1 MIYSENG
8 MEAVD
13 LNKKSAKRALA
24 NSDMNSSDTKNCRSR
39 GEDPGDSNYKYTTHT
54 RHISEQ
60 SSQYDHYISGL
71 QRHSLNVVSVAGDG
85 NCLFRSVAHQ
95 VYGNDELHEIVR
107 QKCMDYMEANA
118 DFFSQFIEGGMETF
132 HLYVTAKRRLAC
144 WGDDPEIQAMCEMYD
159 RPAEIW
165 SYDPQIGA
173 RKLRTFHEATS
184 ASTHSPA
191 MRLSYYGGGHYD
203 SVCGRDHRQVL
214 LKLHPGVLEDT
225 KIRSVR
231 TRPLTANA
239 DPSMNKISSNE
250 RDAIENAALNAALK
264 ISREEKFMSW
274 ADQDLETILL
284 MSLNLMDD
292 THYASDK
299 KAYNGSSRSN
309 EKKQE
314 QYHEDD
320 MIDRSSVEKISDIVA
335 TQSELL
341 RNVRDESER
350 NYLENDLL
358 QQACDASLYDTSVYD
373 EELERALNESL
384 VSKIE
389 VAEAKQLDL
398 YQDEE
403 ELMRLALE
411 ESLKGMQKEYDED
424 EAMMKAIA
432 ASLSKT

>member
-8 MEAVD
+8 MEVVD
-13 LNKKSAKRALA
+13 LNKKSTKRVLA
-24 NSDMNSSDTKNCRSR
+24 NSDVSSGDTKNCRSR
-39 GEDPGDSNYKYTTHT
+39 GEDHGDNNYKYTTHT

-95 VYGNDELHEIVR
+95 VYGDDELHVLVR

-118 DFFSQFIEGGMETF
+118 DFFSQFIEGGIETF
-132 HLYVTAKRRLAC
+132 HLYVTAKRQLAC

-173 RKLRTFHEATS
+173 RKLRTFHEPTS
-184 ASTHSPA
+184 ASMHSPA

-203 SVCGRDHRQVL
+203 SVCGRDHRQEL
-214 LKLHPGVLEDT
+214 LRLHPGAIEDT
-225 KIRSVR
+225 KIRSIR
-231 TRPLTANA
+231 TCPPAVTA
-239 DPSMNKISSNE
+239 DPLANKISSNE
-250 RDAIENAALNAALK
+250 RDSIENAALNAALK

-284 MSLNLMDD
+284 LSLNLMDD
-292 THYASDK
+292 KNYASDK
-299 KAYNGSSRSN
+299 KAYSGSRDD

-314 QYHEDD
+314 QFHEDD

-350 NYLENDLL
+350 NFLEDDLL
-358 QQACDASLYDTSVYD
+358 QQACDASLFDASLYD

-384 VSKIE
+384 VTRIE

-403 ELMRLALE
+403 ELLRLALA
-411 ESLKGMQKEYDED
+411 ESVKGIQKEYDED
-424 EAMMKAIA
+424 EAMMRAIA